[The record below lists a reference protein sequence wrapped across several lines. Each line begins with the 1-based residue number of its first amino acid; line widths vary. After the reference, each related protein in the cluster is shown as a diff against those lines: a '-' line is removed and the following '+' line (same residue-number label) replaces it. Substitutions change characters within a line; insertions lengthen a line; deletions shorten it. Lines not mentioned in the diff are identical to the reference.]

1 MKKILLIT
9 ACLSLTLCALGAS
22 PACAEDDILIN
33 DFEAAGYGDW
43 TVEGK
48 AFGKAPAKGTLAGQM
63 HVPGFEGKGLVNT
76 FLGGDKPTGKLTSP
90 EFTIQRDYIK
100 YLIGG
105 GGHKGKTCMNLL
117 LDGEVVLT
125 ATGPNLQPGGSEF
138 LNWENWDVKP
148 YRGKTAVLEI
158 VDLASGGWGHINVD
172 QIAQTDTPAKKKPA
186 PQVAGVPSGE
196 TFERT
201 VTPTKKYLLFPVND
215 KAPAA
220 RVILKPEVGGEL
232 QFTMGMGDKENVDFW
247 GHVALAP
254 YADKPISLT
263 VTGATQE
270 GFDSIVQADSVPYV
284 SNLYD
289 EPLRPQ
295 FHFSQKVGWN
305 NDPNGMCYA
314 NGEYHLFFQH
324 NPFGWKWGNM
334 TWGHAVSKDLV
345 HWTQLENALVFD
357 KRGTMFS
364 GTGAVDKD
372 NTAGFKTG
380 DKDVIVLA
388 YTYAGRFGYPP
399 CPYTQAIAYSNDN
412 GRTFVKYQANPVVPN
427 ISGGSDR
434 DPKILWHESTKKWV
448 MVLYLANGKRF
459 GFFTSDK
466 LKEWKQV
473 SEMGGFHEC
482 PELFELPVDGDENNT
497 RWVIFGA
504 DAQYFIGSFDGK
516 EFRPDHVKKHRVHHG
531 QYYAS
536 QTFNQTPDGR
546 RIQIGWA
553 RIAMP
558 GMPFNQSFTVP
569 TRLTLRT
576 TDDGIRMFATPV
588 KEIEQLRKP
597 DPQSVA
603 NTELTAE
610 SPAVTLDVA
619 DQLFDIEV
627 IVRRGTAARAVL
639 KFGENVATYDFNAQ
653 KLDEMPL
660 KMKDGKVTF
669 RVLVDRP
676 MYELVGG
683 GGVCYKTSARRDM
696 GQSIGKISL
705 TAELGS
711 LVIES
716 FDVHEM
722 KSIWDYRR
730 GFLP

>member
-1 MKKILLIT
+1 MKKFLLIA
-9 ACLSLTLCALGAS
+9 ACLSLPMCVFGAS
-22 PACAEDDILIN
+22 SPASAEDDILIN
-33 DFEAAGYGDW
+33 DFEAPDYGDW

-48 AFGKAPAKGTLAGQM
+48 AFGTGPAKGTLAGQM
-63 HVPGFEGKGLVNT
+63 HVSGFEGERLVNT
-76 FLGGDKPTGKLTSP
+76 FLGRDKPTGKLTSP
-90 EFTIQRDYIK
+90 EFTIERDYIK
-100 YLIGG
+100 FLIGG

-117 LDGEVVLT
+117 VDGQVVLS

-138 LNWENWDVKP
+138 LNWENWDVKQ
-148 YRGKTAVLEI
+148 YKGKTAVLEI
-158 VDLASGGWGHINVD
+158 VDSASGGWGHINVD
-172 QIAQTDTPAKKKPA
+172 QISQTNTPAKKKPA
-186 PQVAGVPSGE
+186 PKVAGAPTGE
-196 TFERT
+196 TFEKT

-215 KAPAA
+215 KGPKA
-220 RVILKPEVGGEL
+220 RVILKPEIGEEL
-232 QFTMGMGDKENVDFW
+232 QFSMGMGDKENVDFW
-247 GHVALAP
+247 GHVALEP
-254 YADKPISLT
+254 YGSKPIALT
-263 VTGATQE
+263 VTGATKD
-270 GFDSIVQADSVPYV
+270 GFDSIVQVDAVPYV

-289 EPLRPQ
+289 EPFRPQ
-295 FHFSQKVGWN
+295 FHFSQKIGWN

-314 NGEYHLFFQH
+314 NGEYHFFFQH

-345 HWTQLENALVFD
+345 HWTQLENALLFD
-357 KRGTMFS
+357 KLGTMFS
-364 GTGAVDKD
+364 GTGAVDKA

-412 GRTFVKYQANPVVPN
+412 GRTFVKYEGNPIVPN

-434 DPKILWHESTKKWV
+434 DPKILWHEPTKKWV

-459 GFFTSDK
+459 GFFTSDD
-466 LKEWKQV
+466 LKEWEQV

-482 PELFELPVDGDENNT
+482 PELFELPVDGDEKNK

-516 EFRPDHVKKHRVHHG
+516 EFRPDHEKKHRVHYG
-531 QYYAS
+531 KYYAS

-553 RIAMP
+553 RIPMP
-558 GMPFNQSFTVP
+558 GMPFNQTFTVP
-569 TRLTLRT
+569 TCLTLRT

-588 KEIEQLRKP
+588 EELGQLRKSN
-597 DPQSVA
+597 PQSVK

-610 SPAVTLDVA
+610 SPSVSFDVA
-619 DQLFDIEV
+619 DQLFDIV
-627 IVRRGTAARAVL
+627 LTVKRGTAAKVVL
-639 KFGENVATYDFNAQ
+639 QFGDNAATFDFNAQ

-660 KMKDGKVTF
+660 KAENGKV
-669 RVLVDRP
+669 RIRLLVDRP

-683 GGVCYKTSARRDM
+683 DGACYKTSARRDM

-705 TAELGS
+705 TAEGGS
-711 LVIES
+711 LVVES

-722 KSIWDYRR
+722 TSIWSK
-730 GFLP
+730 